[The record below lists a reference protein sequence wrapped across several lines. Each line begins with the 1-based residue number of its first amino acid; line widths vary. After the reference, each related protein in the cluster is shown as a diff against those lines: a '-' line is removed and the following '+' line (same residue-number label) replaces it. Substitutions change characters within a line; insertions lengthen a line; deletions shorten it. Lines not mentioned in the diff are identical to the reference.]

1 MALSFLKT
9 VKKKPALESIFEA
22 MISKVS
28 DTAKV
33 NSRDRQMLK
42 MMSFFSPANGVTS
55 PAKYFAEALPVP
67 SATVPD
73 AAAET
78 TSGDD

>member
-1 MALSFLKT
+1 
-9 VKKKPALESIFEA
+9 
-22 MISKVS
+22 
-28 DTAKV
+28 
-33 NSRDRQMLK
+33 
-42 MMSFFSPANGVTS
+42 MMWFFSRANGVTA

>member
-1 MALSFLKT
+1 MDTAQWTCMDPLD
-9 VKKKPALESIFEA
+9 SIFEA
-22 MISKVS
+22 MISKVL
-28 DTAKV
+28 DTVKV
-33 NSRDRQMLK
+33 KSILEIVRGIK
-42 MMSFFSPANGVTS
+42 MIWFFSPANGVTS

>member
-1 MALSFLKT
+1 MDTAQWT
-9 VKKKPALESIFEA
+9 TMEPLESIFEA
-22 MISKVS
+22 MISNV
-28 DTAKV
+28 KV
-33 NSRDRQMLK
+33 NSRDRRGIK
-42 MMSFFSPANGVTS
+42 MWFFSPANGVTS

-78 TSGDD
+78 TSEDD